1 MFARISLALALLV
14 AAGAAAWS
22 TGFGAQPP
30 APKAI
35 ALPKAAPLPAA
46 ATISD
51 DRVAVSPAQLSQ
63 AYAAGAVKSDIKSL
77 LKIDRK
83 LRYGDFVWNDEG
95 VAQGPTWI
103 RVDLQSQIISIF
115 RSGEEIGTAVILY
128 GVAEKATPPGDFV
141 VLAKMRDHRSSLYD
155 AKMPFTLRLTHDGIS
170 IHGSDVRWGA
180 ATHGCVGVPLEFAE
194 KLFDATRVGDPVLV
208 VS

>member
-1 MFARISLALALLV
+1 MLARVLLALTLAI

-22 TGFGAQPP
+22 SGFVARSAPP
-30 APKAI
+30 EVPPPVVAVHN
-35 ALPKAAPLPAA
+35 
-46 ATISD
+46 SD
-51 DRVAVSPAQLSQ
+51 VRIPVSPAQLAR
-63 AYAAGAVKSDIKSL
+63 AYAAGAVKSDIKSV

-95 VAQGPTWI
+95 VRPGPTWI

-128 GVAEKATPPGDFV
+128 GAAEKATPPGEFV
-141 VLAKMRDHRSSLYD
+141 ILAKMRDHRSSLYD
-155 AKMPFTLRLTHDGIS
+155 AKMPFTLRLTDDGIS

-194 KLFDATRVGDPVLV
+194 KLFDAAKVGDPVLV
-208 VS
+208 IS